1 MAQVFIDIYIILQQ
15 QQEKKKNTIF
25 SDHKM
30 WDRNFMSDIL
40 KYFFQIATFKSL
52 SVMSPRTDIS
62 NFQHK
67 IVLKLSLLLIR
78 SLSSLQFSE
87 AD

>member
-1 MAQVFIDIYIILQQ
+1 
-15 QQEKKKNTIF
+15 
-25 SDHKM
+25 
-30 WDRNFMSDIL
+30 MSDVL
-40 KYFFQIATFKSL
+40 KYFFQVATFKSL